1 MPADVLIHDSA
12 DKTPPPVPGRH
23 PLTPISYADAPR
35 AAGWRLPA
43 QAWLIITAACLA
55 PVALVLWAAY
65 GAVSE
70 LLLLAP
76 WVAPLSGAL
85 LVMSGLLALLG
96 LLAGLAARGWVSV
109 QQARVVRSRL
119 GVPVDVV
126 QQMRADPLAL
136 EQQALTLELATAP
149 YRLHPNL
156 STLSAPS
163 APKAEPAQI
172 APPEVQPIPSATWL
186 RWIEAAPHVMLAAET
201 GGGKT
206 TTALHLLA
214 PRLASGESCFIIDPH
229 ASEWGGL
236 PSIGG
241 GEDWRAVADAMEAII
256 SLYAARQQAR
266 ATSLVEARRELP
278 ADHFGRL
285 TVVVDEAFLAKQA
298 LDSGKESIWRRFVPV
313 MGSGAR
319 KIGISLILLTQTA
332 NVEDIGLST
341 PLRENYTRIALDT
354 SAARKLII
362 AEEPSRARR
371 EQLLSVLGGVRWPA
385 VAEHAGQIELLD
397 RSDLA
402 ATPSLDR
409 YARQVWH
416 APLMPAREPADR
428 VVIKAIRAA
437 KARGWSR
444 EQARAAGLRFD
455 NGLWSQVTAEREQAA

>member
-23 PLTPISYADAPR
+23 PLTMVSYADAPR
-35 AAGWRLPA
+35 PAGWRLPA

-55 PVALVLWAAY
+55 PVALVLWAVY

-76 WVAPLSGAL
+76 WIAPLSGGVLVAVAL
-85 LVMSGLLALLG
+85 LSLLG

-126 QQMRADPLAL
+126 AQMRADPLAL

-163 APKAEPAQI
+163 APKPAEPAQL
-172 APPEVQPIPSATWL
+172 APPEVQPIPSTTWL
-186 RWIEAAPHVMLAAET
+186 RWIEAAPHAMLAAET
-201 GGGKT
+201 GAGKT

-298 LDSGKESIWRRFVPV
+298 LDSGRESIWRRFVPV

-371 EQLLSVLGGVRWPA
+371 EQLLAALGGVRWPA

-409 YARQVWH
+409 YARQVWLPPP
-416 APLMPAREPADR
+416 AMPRVDRETATR
-428 VVIKAIRAA
+428 KALAA
-437 KARGWSR
+437 LKARGVSR
-444 EQARAAGLRFD
+444 DDAR
-455 NGLWSQVTAEREQAA
+455 QVYRLEFTNKTWGDV